1 MAELV
6 AKYQQYEEY
15 KDSGIESTP
24 EIPNHWIAGK
34 VKYVTESLNS
44 VRVPLSSEERG
55 SKKGEYPYYG
65 ASGIIDYVDDYLF
78 DEETIL
84 FGEDGANL
92 ISRSTPLAFL
102 ANGKYWVN
110 NHAHILRTKDGVNDY
125 WVMCFEN
132 MDVTAFISGSAQ
144 PKLTAEALG
153 DLKIV
158 YPPTIAERKEIAN
171 FLDHETAQ
179 IDTLIEKQQ
188 TLIQLLK
195 EKRQAVISHAVTK
208 GLNPDAP
215 MKDSGVEW
223 LGEVP
228 QGWKVA
234 TVRRYLL
241 EHRQGYYT
249 SDSYVDDGTKL
260 LRITDLR
267 DLGKI
272 DTNDSPKVPKSA
284 SLNNYLLKEG
294 DVVFARTGGAGSFG
308 VIPEVKEDIAYAS
321 YLIRFRFLPKFFNT
335 NYLRFMFI
343 ADSFQLAVKQNIH
356 GGVNQNIHAEDIK
369 NTFVASPP
377 LDEQEKIS
385 TYLDIQTNSYAKLIA
400 NAEQAIQLM
409 QERRTALISAAVTG
423 KIDVRGWVAPDSK

>member
-1 MAELV
+1 MG
-6 AKYQQYEEY
+6 KYKQYEEY
-15 KDSGIESTP
+15 KESGVESTP
-24 EIPNHWIAGK
+24 EMPNHWIAGK

-153 DLKIV
+153 DLQIV

-208 GLNPDAP
+208 GLNPEAP
-215 MKDSGVEW
+215 MRDSGVEW

-228 QGWKVA
+228 EHWEITKVGWVLN
-234 TVRRYLL
+234 YLSY
-241 EHRQGYYT
+241 GFTNPMPT
-249 SDSYVDDGTKL
+249 SDEGPYMLTATDINFNEINFEQARKTTNDAYENFITSKSKPEQGDLLLTKDGTLGRVAVFNSTYKTCISQSIAL
-260 LRITDLR
+260 LRPNKKYVLSYFMEAALASSKYQKKMIFDAGGTTIKHIYISILAKMNLALPD
-267 DLGKI
+267 I
-272 DTNDSPKVPKSA
+272 DEQ
-284 SLNNYLLKEG
+284 LE
-294 DVVFARTGGAGSFG
+294 
-308 VIPEVKEDIAYAS
+308 I
-321 YLIRFRFLPKFFNT
+321 T
-335 NYLRFMFI
+335 NYLN
-343 ADSFQLAVKQNIH
+343 S
-356 GGVNQNIHAEDIK
+356 
-369 NTFVASPP
+369 
-377 LDEQEKIS
+377 KI
-385 TYLDIQTNSYAKLIA
+385 DKFDALILKA
-400 NAEQAIQLM
+400 QQAIQLM

-423 KIDVRGWVAPDSK
+423 KIDVRGWVAPESR

>member
-1 MAELV
+1 M
-6 AKYQQYEEY
+6 AKYEQYAEHR
-15 KDSGIESTP
+15 DSGVESTP
-24 EIPNHWIAGK
+24 KMPSHWIAGK

-125 WVMCFEN
+125 WVMCFESI
-132 MDVTAFISGSAQ
+132 DVTSVISGSAQ

-153 DLKIV
+153 NLQVV
-158 YPPTIAERKEIAN
+158 YPPTIVEREEIAN

-179 IDTLIEKQQ
+179 IDTLIKKQQ
-188 TLIQLLK
+188 TLIKLLK

-208 GLNPDAP
+208 GLNPNSP

-228 QGWKVA
+228 EHWVVSKLK
-234 TVRRYLL
+234 YLISEPL
-241 EHRQGYYT
+241 QYGANEAAEDIDPTQPRF
-249 SDSYVDDGTKL
+249 V
-260 LRITDLR
+260 RITDVLPNG
-267 DLGKI
+267 DLKN
-272 DTNDSPKVPKSA
+272 DTFR
-284 SLNNYLLKEG
+284 SL
-294 DVVFARTGGAGSFG
+294 
-308 VIPEVKEDIAYAS
+308 PEDIAEPYMLKDGDVLLARS
-321 YLIRFRFLPKFFNT
+321 GGTVGKSFIYRDSWGKCCFAGYLIKAK
-335 NYLRFMFI
+335 I
-343 ADSFQLAVKQNIH
+343 D
-356 GGVNQNIHAEDIK
+356 EDITPAEWFYL
-369 NTFVASPP
+369 NTLTDFYWKWIESIQIQATIQNVSADKYNSFVIAVPP
-377 LDEQEKIS
+377 LEESYKI
-385 TYLDIQTNSYAKLIA
+385 ISYIKSNLKVFDTLVMK
-400 NAEQAIQLM
+400 AESAIQLM

-423 KIDVRGWVAPDSK
+423 KIDVRGWVAPE